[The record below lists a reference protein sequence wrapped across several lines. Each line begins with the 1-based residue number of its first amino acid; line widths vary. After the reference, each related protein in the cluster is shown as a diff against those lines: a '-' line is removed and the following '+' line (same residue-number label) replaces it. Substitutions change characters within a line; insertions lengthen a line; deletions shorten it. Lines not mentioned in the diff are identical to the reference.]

1 MKNTF
6 SRNYTT
12 YHVIQ
17 TGELLTAKLFMQG
30 HTVPCTLLAQVT
42 CQHTAVATKI
52 EAKHTLRERE
62 REHKHWQTTLLIFL
76 GSLVPAHT
84 IYLQN

>member
-1 MKNTF
+1 MNNTF

-12 YHVIQ
+12 YRVIH

-42 CQHTAVATKI
+42 CQQTAVATKI

-62 REHKHWQTTLLIFL
+62 RDTDKLH
-76 GSLVPAHT
+76 S
-84 IYLQN
+84 

>member
-1 MKNTF
+1 MNNTF

-12 YHVIQ
+12 HHVIH

-42 CQHTAVATKI
+42 CQQTAVATKI

-62 REHKHWQTTLLIFL
+62 HKHWQSLILL

>member
-1 MKNTF
+1 MLPHFEKSHTMNNTF

-12 YHVIQ
+12 HHVIH

-42 CQHTAVATKI
+42 CQQTAVATKI

-62 REHKHWQTTLLIFL
+62 NTNTDK
-76 GSLVPAHT
+76 A
-84 IYLQN
+84 